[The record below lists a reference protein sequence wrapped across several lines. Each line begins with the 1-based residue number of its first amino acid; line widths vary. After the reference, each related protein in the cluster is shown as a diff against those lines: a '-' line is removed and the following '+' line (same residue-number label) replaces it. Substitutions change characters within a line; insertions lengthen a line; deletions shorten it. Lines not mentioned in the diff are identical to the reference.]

1 MALKLLNPGARPLG
15 QFDLH
20 STDAGKI
27 LGGEY
32 VEMQSV
38 AGTENA
44 AADVYQY
51 GDPSTPGNIVNFTRK
66 SREIPGVGGL
76 ADEGGKD
83 YGTLYGDTVGSTAG
97 RQTQFGLSSGAVT
110 LGPTTDRAS
119 GKVTVWAQTGLY
131 GIGGAA
137 ASYITGA
144 ATNTPL
150 YARQVALSNPGR
162 LDPAAALPG
171 PGVTSSWVAT
181 MVGSMSDSSLVS
193 TTRRAVGVSAEVE
206 YYAVFYVGTGGYDI

>member
-1 MALKLLNPGARPLG
+1 MALKLLHPGLRPLG

-20 STDAGKI
+20 TTDVGKI
-27 LGGEY
+27 VGGEY

-38 AGTENA
+38 ANTENA

-66 SREIPGVGGL
+66 SREIPNVGGL
-76 ADEGGKD
+76 ADEGGKE
-83 YGTLYGDTVGSTAG
+83 YGTLSGDLVGGTAG
-97 RQTQFGLSSGAVT
+97 RQTQFGASGGAVI

-131 GIGGAA
+131 GIGGSGAA
-137 ASYITGA
+137 FITGA

-150 YARQVALSNPGR
+150 YGRPTSGSNPGL
-162 LDPAAALPG
+162 LDPSAAAPL
-171 PGVTSSWVAT
+171 TSSWVAT

-193 TTRRAVGVSAEVE
+193 TSRRAVGASPEVE
-206 YYAVFYVGTGGYDI
+206 YYAVFYVGTGGYDA